1 MGEEEKQLP
10 VVEPEPGVYVSIP
23 EIVQRRYGKKEEKKK
38 EEAKPGEMTEAIRSA
53 YKDAIAARIYNA
65 IMGEEIGR
73 GRMKPEEAKKLSER
87 VAERLTDIF
96 EAKVTAEALRPILAG
111 EGQGKEAPA
120 TKESPKVEE
129 DELEKAIKE
138 MTKLARLRVASTI
151 LGRDLQGDSQ
161 GEAIKMLREEL
172 ASIRKLLEELP
183 ASLKPQEKPK
193 EEDWMDRA
201 MKFAF
206 LRSVASGEGGKSKDW
221 FDRWLAMQA
230 RLSEKDR
237 EWFERL
243 LKVKEETEGAY
254 SEELSKRDEE
264 IEKLKD
270 EVHKQYINMLNDKIS
285 RLEDALRHGG
295 KSELEKAL
303 EGIATLKNTYKQLE
317 DLFGKKETT
326 VEQITK
332 LLKELGI
339 KSDTIDRFAKILTG
353 RAGEEAEVKTE
364 VKPPPPTVSEIPETE
379 AKPAEVKAEETQK
392 VEEAQKK

>member
-10 VVEPEPGVYVSIP
+10 VVEPEPGVYVSVP
-23 EIVQRRYGKKEEKKK
+23 ELVQRRYGKKEEKKK

-65 IMGEEIGR
+65 IMGEEIGK

-129 DELEKAIKE
+129 DELEKAIRE
-138 MTKLARLRVASTI
+138 MTKLARLKVAGTM
-151 LGRDLQGDSQ
+151 LGRDFASQGDSQ
-161 GEAIKMLREEL
+161 SEAIKMLREEL

-183 ASLKPQEKPK
+183 ASLKPSSPVEPK
-193 EEDWMDRA
+193 EDWMDRA
-201 MKFAF
+201 MKYAVIM
-206 LRSVASGEGGKSKDW
+206 SIVGGEGKGKKESDW
-221 FDRWLAMQA
+221 FKQWLAMQGH
-230 RLSEKDR
+230 LSEKDR
-237 EWFERL
+237 QWFERL

-270 EVHKQYINMLNDKIS
+270 EVHKQYINMLNDKVS
-285 RLEDALRHGG
+285 RLEDALRHRD

-303 EGIATLKNTYKQLE
+303 EGIASLKNTYKQLE

-339 KSDTIDRFAKILTG
+339 KSDTIDRVVKILTG
-353 RAGEEAEVKTE
+353 RAGEEAEVKAE

-379 AKPAEVKAEETQK
+379 VKTETQK
-392 VEEAQKK
+392 VEESAGG